1 LVGNLHERAS
11 RHATSLNSIYY
22 RPYFQFSLIIALAN
36 ALLYSM
42 ARHRLFPRSFL
53 DLAGEDYG
61 KKAISPP
68 AAPRVM

>member
-1 LVGNLHERAS
+1 
-11 RHATSLNSIYY
+11 
-22 RPYFQFSLIIALAN
+22 LITTLAN

-53 DLAGEDYG
+53 DLAGEDNG

>member
-1 LVGNLHERAS
+1 L
-11 RHATSLNSIYY
+11 
-22 RPYFQFSLIIALAN
+22 LIIALAN
-36 ALLYSM
+36 VLLYSM

-61 KKAISPP
+61 KQAISPP